1 MDADLESFNR
11 QLESFFKAT
20 EQAIAKTFREIVI
33 EVGET
38 VVSFSPVLTGLFK
51 GNWQL
56 TVGSPAAHSLT
67 GVDPSGSATVAEIRS
82 IASKLSQGDIAY
94 IANNLTYGLN
104 VETQGWEKTP
114 PYMPVRKTVV
124 EFKSICDAA
133 IARNKVDR

>member
-1 MDADLESFNR
+1 MDADLAAFTR
-11 QLESFFKAT
+11 QLEGFMQATQKAIT
-20 EQAIAKTFREIVI
+20 KTFQEIVI
-33 EVGET
+33 EVGDT

-56 TVGSPAAHSLT
+56 TVGQPASHSLT
-67 GVDPSGSATVAEIRS
+67 GVDPSGSATTSEIKR
-82 IASKLSQGDIAY
+82 IASTLSQGDIAY

-104 VETQGWEKTP
+104 VETEGWQVTP